1 MSYYRTAL
9 LLVIA
14 SSVANSANG
23 LIVRSME
30 AADGWQIVFYR
41 SWFLAGALAIVF
53 VVQVG
58 GRVRAALLDL
68 RPWMVV
74 GSLLIATVNTCFIL
88 AITHTTVANT
98 MFLLSGAPFFAA
110 LLGRIVLGEVVA
122 RGVWIAMSVALLGM
136 GVMLW
141 DGLGAGTLFGNSLA
155 LLAAFGFGAFAVVLR
170 KGRGVNM
177 LPIVVLGAVLGGLN
191 AALMCGGEFA
201 IPLRDAALL
210 FVWGA
215 LLSGDGARHLHVG
228 GRATCRGR
236 SSPSSSSSSS
246 SCPRCGSGSPST
258 SGRASRPSLA
268 ARSCS
273 PPLRAERSRA
283 CACGGVEGR
292 TAWFRQPPAVRTR
305 TTGCRLGLRGRPG
318 HLRAR
323 KPA

>member
-1 MSYYRTAL
+1 MAL

-68 RPWMVV
+68 RPWMVI
-74 GSLLIATVNTCFIL
+74 GSLLIAAVNTCFIL
-88 AITHTTVANT
+88 SITYTTVANT

-110 LLGRIVLGEVVA
+110 LLGRIVLGETVE

-141 DGLGAGTLFGNSLA
+141 DGLGAGTLLGNALA
-155 LLAAFGFGAFAVVLR
+155 LFAAFGFGAFAVVLR

-177 LPIVVLGAVLGGLN
+177 LPVVVLGAGLGGLN
-191 AALMCGGEFA
+191 AALMCGGAFA
-201 IPLRDAALL
+201 IPLHDAALL
-210 FVWGA
+210 FIWGA
-215 LLSGDGARHLHVG
+215 LLSGTVHVIFTWGSRHVPGAELTLLILIEFILSPMWVWLALDERPSFATLVG
-228 GRATCRGR
+228 GAFVLAAV
-236 SSPSSSSSSS
+236 
-246 SCPRCGSGSPST
+246 
-258 SGRASRPSLA
+258 ASRAIAS
-268 ARSCS
+268 
-273 PPLRAERSRA
+273 
-283 CACGGVEGR
+283 
-292 TAWFRQPPAVRTR
+292 VRV
-305 TTGCRLGLRGRPG
+305 RPG
-318 HLRAR
+318 
-323 KPA
+323 

>member
-1 MSYYRTAL
+1 MAL

-74 GSLLIATVNTCFIL
+74 GSLLIAAVNTCFIL
-88 AITHTTVANT
+88 SITYTTVANT

-110 LLGRIVLGEVVA
+110 LLGRIVLGETVE

-141 DGLGAGTLFGNSLA
+141 DGLGAGTLLGNALA
-155 LLAAFGFGAFAVVLR
+155 LFAAFGFGAFAVVLR

-177 LPIVVLGAVLGGLN
+177 LPVVVLGAVLGGLN
-191 AALMCGGEFA
+191 AALMCGGAFA
-201 IPLRDAALL
+201 IPLHDAALL
-210 FVWGA
+210 FLWGA
-215 LLSGDGARHLHVG
+215 LLSGTVHVIFTWGSRHVPGAELTLLILIEFILSPMWVWLALDERPSFATLVG
-228 GRATCRGR
+228 GAFVLAAV
-236 SSPSSSSSSS
+236 
-246 SCPRCGSGSPST
+246 
-258 SGRASRPSLA
+258 ASRAIAS
-268 ARSCS
+268 
-273 PPLRAERSRA
+273 
-283 CACGGVEGR
+283 
-292 TAWFRQPPAVRTR
+292 VRV
-305 TTGCRLGLRGRPG
+305 RPG
-318 HLRAR
+318 REARA
-323 KPA
+323 A